1 MNKKVL
7 VIAHR
12 GASDKLP
19 DNTIE
24 SFDQAVADQADMIE
38 LDVRRTAD
46 GYLVVFH
53 NRYAPKLK
61 RAERENGA
69 SRAVSRLTYGELR
82 LACERQGFKLALLE
96 EVLKRYAGRI
106 ILNIEVKATGYEKE
120 ICDLVRKYGMEKDV
134 IISSFMPWVVK
145 KTKIADN
152 SLLTGWII
160 GQKRLLKTSQPA
172 QVILK
177 NLFTKLNAYSI
188 HINHRAITPKVLKR
202 FHDIGVPVYAWTVND
217 IKRMKYLIDLGIDG
231 IITNKPADLRALL
244 NGEEA
249 GITKIKPK
257 KKLMLFRRKG
267 R

>member
-24 SFDQAVADQADMIE
+24 SFDRAVLDKADMIE

-46 GYLVVFH
+46 GHLVVFH
-53 NRYAPKLK
+53 NRYAPKL
-61 RAERENGA
+61 RIAGREDGA
-69 SRAVSRLTYGELR
+69 PRAVARLTCKELR

-106 ILNIEVKATGYEKE
+106 VLNIEIKGTGYEQE
-120 ICDLVRKYGMEKDV
+120 VCDLVHKYGMEKEV
-134 IISSFMPWVVK
+134 IISSFLPWVVK
-145 KTKIADN
+145 KTKIADS

-160 GQKRLLKTSQPA
+160 GQKRLLKTNQPA
-172 QVILK
+172 QVLLK
-177 NLFTKLNAYSI
+177 NLFAKLDAYSI
-188 HINHRAITPKVLKR
+188 HINHRAITPKILKR

-244 NGEEA
+244 NGDEA
-249 GITKIKPK
+249 GITKTKPK
-257 KKLMLFRRKG
+257 KKLMLFRRQG